1 MIRVSIIGAASYTAG
16 ELIKILVNH
25 PKVKLVHLEETG
37 VMAGKKVAEVIP
49 SLKSI
54 MNIPM
59 LEYAP
64 KDIAK
69 GSDVVFICRGAGG
82 SMSYVAELFKESK
95 MVKVIDIG
103 SDYRLKNPA
112 EYQQW
117 YQYTHKQ
124 PKLLKESVYGL
135 PELYAAQIKKARLV
149 ANPGCYPTSIIFGL
163 APVLA
168 KGLIDP
174 SKILIASYSGISGA
188 GKMPKS
194 GVNMFLDVYGNAKP
208 YRVAT
213 HQHTPEIEQELGRI
227 AKKPVTISFIPHI
240 LPVERGILSTI
251 FVTPKKQVQ
260 LDTVVELYTKFYQGK
275 PFIRVYPKGELPQV
289 SSVVNTNFCD
299 IGLGYDKR
307 TGTLIIFSTID
318 NSIKGAGGQAVQ
330 NMNLMFGL
338 KETTGLL

>member
-37 VMAGKKVAEVIP
+37 VMAGKKIAEVFP

-54 MNIPM
+54 LDMPI
-59 LEYAP
+59 LEHEA
-64 KDIAK
+64 KVIAK

-95 MVKVIDIG
+95 KVRVIDIG
-103 SDYRLKNPA
+103 SDFRLKNPA
-112 EYQQW
+112 DYSQW
-117 YQYTHKQ
+117 YQYTHEQ

-135 PELYAAQIKKARLV
+135 PEFYAKEIRKARLV

-168 KGLIDP
+168 KGSIDP
-174 SKILIASYSGISGA
+174 AKILIASYSGISGA
-188 GKMPKS
+188 GRMPKA

-213 HQHTPEIEQELGRI
+213 HQHTPEIEQELTRI
-227 AKKPVTISFIPHI
+227 AKNKVSVTFIPHI
-240 LPVERGILSTI
+240 LPIGKGILSTI
-251 FVTPKKQVQ
+251 FVEPKKKIGMDSV
-260 LDTVVELYTKFYQGK
+260 LSLYCDFYKGK
-275 PFIRVYPKGELPQV
+275 PFIRIYPKGELPQLIN
-289 SSVVNTNFCD
+289 VVNTNFCD
-299 IGLGYDKR
+299 IGVGFDKR
-307 TGTLIIFSTID
+307 TGALIIFSAID
-318 NSIKGAGGQAVQ
+318 NSVKGAGGQAVQ
-330 NMNLMFGL
+330 NMNLMFGIS
-338 KETTGLL
+338 ETTGLL